1 MKDEKRTIRN
11 ANRKLEEQ
19 VWQLKAENKELKAEL
34 DNCKDQ
40 VKKYKDMVLELL
52 VALRENGHGEE
63 IYTELG
69 EDK

>member
-52 VALRENGHGEE
+52 VALRENEHGEE